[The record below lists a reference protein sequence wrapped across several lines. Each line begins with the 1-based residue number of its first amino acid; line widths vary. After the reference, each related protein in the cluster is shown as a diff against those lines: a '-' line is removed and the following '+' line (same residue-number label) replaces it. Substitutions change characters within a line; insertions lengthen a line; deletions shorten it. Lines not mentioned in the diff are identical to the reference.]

1 MKKLLCLMLLCATAF
16 GFVSCEKG
24 DPNSDFDVT
33 ELIGTWGASTP
44 YIGNQTLYTYITFKD
59 NGSGTTKAELIS
71 SSGSVVSSATENFTY
86 NMSGNIMTFKDKLG
100 SRKFIVS
107 ISGEVLTLTNKLLGT
122 KEVYSRVQ

>member
-1 MKKLLCLMLLCATAF
+1 MLLCATVF

-24 DPNSDFDVT
+24 DPYSDFDAT
-33 ELIGTWGASTP
+33 ELIGKWGASTP
-44 YIGNQTLYTYITFKD
+44 YTGNQTLYTYITFKD

-122 KEVYSRVQ
+122 KEVYSRVK